1 MDSHTYSVEVEEIP
15 LQGIGQEQ
23 ENTSSED
30 EHRQVNLRRACTD
43 VHMSPRNT
51 DVAAKCHS
59 YSGREHRLKNTLPS
73 RSGVDFLG
81 SHLQHY
87 GADQRPSAWFNTV
100 IARRRKGV
108 APQTEEEAVD
118 EITEAM
124 GGDEKLMSDDI
135 DGKMM
140 RREALRELCKPL
152 KVKKEIR
159 RRLTA
164 RQTSSRTAARTIS
177 GWKAYK
183 YTVSMHWYKMIQS
196 VQDTFHDYSLWHK
209 DLKEIEG
216 TFGTGVGSY
225 FRFLRYLFILNLVI
239 SLLVC
244 GFLLTPQLLVHLS
257 NETLVLTDN
266 TTAILS
272 SSDGIGITGD
282 FVIVRESVA
291 AIRGPLHSQW
301 EESLNRERP
310 VSLKHASTDETTK
323 FGPIDWLTGSG
334 WFKDTELYYG
344 SYLNG
349 TFSLA
354 SGQYYNV
361 AEAYFFIISLSF
373 ILYLVMILH
382 RVIVLYKNNYIDT
395 VHDMASTF
403 IKKVFSSWDFTI
415 TEKKAAS
422 IKHRSIYNEL
432 TELLQEYLN
441 EEIRESFCTRLMAL
455 CVKLVFWVIVC
466 GFLAVLGWAMY
477 LMLASKINEDVAE
490 NTSSDLSL
498 LIYPLIVTLIMVIV
512 PVAFEGL
519 VNIEGY
525 KSPRHKLYV
534 TLVRTIIL
542 ELTILGVLIGFWY
555 TLEQNSDNKSL
566 EEAKEVSTKKL
577 DEPQEDEC
585 WETSL
590 GEEIYRLLIID
601 FLIGLLMN
609 LAVVIFSAAT
619 KNKSLGKTQQYLLE
633 FNISRNT
640 LHLIYNQTLLWAGLF
655 FCPLTPLIVLLKM
668 GITFYIQK
676 VIILSFMRADER
688 PWRAAQTETVFF
700 ALTLVSLIL
709 NFLAYGFI
717 VIRGYSSSAC
727 GPFQT
732 YIHYVDFVWA
742 LTEDQGTILSVISW
756 ILQPGVVAGI
766 LGLLGILVYCAKSM
780 ADGRAE
786 MIQVLR
792 QQLELEV
799 KDRAF
804 LLQLTER
811 VRRGEYKPSSPK
823 YMQSDSLRSRG
834 SGHHP
839 LTQRGSFIFSDS
851 KVHPADEVM
860 GQRFCGNGG
869 DFGQGPSSY

>member
-1 MDSHTYSVEVEEIP
+1 MDSRTYQVEVEEIP
-15 LQGIGQEQ
+15 LSDIRQEEQ
-23 ENTSSED
+23 SISSED

-59 YSGREHRLKNTLPS
+59 YSGREHRLKNTMPS

-87 GADQRPSAWFNTV
+87 GADRRPSAWFNTV

-108 APQTEEEAVD
+108 TPQTEEEALD

-135 DGKMM
+135 DGKFM

-164 RQTSSRTAARTIS
+164 RQTSSRTATRTIS
-177 GWKAYK
+177 GWKSFK
-183 YTVSMHWYKMIQS
+183 YTMSMHWYKMIQS
-196 VQDTFHDYSLWHK
+196 VRDTFHDYSLWHK

-239 SLLVC
+239 SLLVS
-244 GFLLTPQLLVHLS
+244 GFLLTPQLLVRLS
-257 NETLVLTDN
+257 RDSEEPTDN
-266 TTAILS
+266 NTASLTLT
-272 SSDGIGITGD
+272 DGIGIKAD
-282 FVIVRESVA
+282 FLIVSDSMIANRDPAPSQGEELLVSE
-291 AIRGPLHSQW
+291 GPHPLRKQAG
-301 EESLNRERP
+301 EP
-310 VSLKHASTDETTK
+310 TK
-323 FGPIDWLTGSG
+323 FGPVDWLTGSG
-334 WFKDTELYYG
+334 WFQNTELYYG

-349 TFSLA
+349 TFSLV
-354 SGQYYNV
+354 SGQEYNI
-361 AEAYFFIISLSF
+361 AEAYFFIILLSLVS
-373 ILYLVMILH
+373 YLVMILH

-395 VHDMASTF
+395 VHDMSSTF

-441 EEIRESFCTRLMAL
+441 EEIRESFVTRLMAL
-455 CVKLVFWVIVC
+455 CVKLVFWAIVC
-466 GFLAVLGWAMY
+466 GFLSVLGWAMY
-477 LMLASKINEDVAE
+477 LLLSSKISEDVAE
-490 NTSSDLSL
+490 STSSDLSL
-498 LIYPLIVTLIMVIV
+498 LIYPLIVTLIMIIV

-525 KSPRHKLYV
+525 RSPRHKLYV
-534 TLVRTIIL
+534 TLIRTILL

-555 TLEQNSDNKSL
+555 TPHEKNNAELSENAEDTL
-566 EEAKEVSTKKL
+566 TIKE
-577 DEPQEDEC
+577 DDC

-609 LAVVIFSAAT
+609 AAVVFFSFAT
-619 KNKSLGKTQQYLLE
+619 KNKSLGRPQQYLLE

-668 GITFYIQK
+668 VITFYIQK
-676 VIILSFMRADER
+676 FIILSFMRADER

-717 VIRGYSSSAC
+717 VIRGYCSSSC
-727 GPFQT
+727 GPFQG
-732 YIHYVDFVWA
+732 YPHYVDFVWT
-742 LTEDQGTILSVISW
+742 LTQDQGTILSVISW

-766 LGLLGILVYCAKSM
+766 LGLLLILVYCAKSM

-804 LLQLTER
+804 LLQLTDR

-823 YMQSDSLRSRG
+823 YMQSDSLRG
-834 SGHHP
+834 SPFTGHHP

-851 KVHPADEVM
+851 KVHPADEGM
-860 GQRFCGNGG
+860 GQRFFGNGG
-869 DFGQGPSSY
+869 EFGPGPSSYEFSQ